1 MKKVC
6 VYCGSSKKVDE
17 KYKETAR
24 EIARVLVHNDFEV
37 IYGGGSIGLM
47 GTLADT
53 VLEEGGQITGIIP
66 GFMEELEWGHKEAT
80 MVNVA
85 SMHERKDMMMDMAD
99 AVVALAGGCG
109 TFEEILEAITW
120 RRLGLFKG
128 PAIILNTDS
137 YYDHLIK
144 QLKLS
149 VEEKFMND
157 THNNLWIEIK
167 QPEEILSAL
176 RNYKEIDNPLDSAAV
191 K

>member
-66 GFMEELEWGHKEAT
+66 GFMEELEWAHKEAT

-128 PAIILNTDS
+128 PAILLNTDG

-149 VEEKFMND
+149 IEEKFMND
-157 THNNLWIEIK
+157 THDNLWIEIK

-176 RNYKEIDNPLDSAAV
+176 KNYKEIDNPLDSAAV

>member
-1 MKKVC
+1 MKKV
-6 VYCGSSKKVDE
+6 KLP
-17 KYKETAR
+17 A
-24 EIARVLVHNDFEV
+24 LF
-37 IYGGGSIGLM
+37 GL
-47 GTLADT
+47 
-53 VLEEGGQITGIIP
+53 Q
-66 GFMEELEWGHKEAT
+66 ELEWGHKEAT

-99 AVVALAGGCG
+99 AVVALAGIG

-128 PAIILNTDS
+128 PAIILQPDS

-167 QPEEILSAL
+167 QLEEILSAL
-176 RNYKEIDNPLDSAAV
+176 RNYKEQINHR
-191 K
+191 